1 MQDNPFDNHIFFYQT
16 MPTGVEISPEAP
28 ERTATIVGTATAVG
42 IAPEASGGMATVVGI
57 VSEAFR

>member
-28 ERTATIVGTATAVG
+28 ERAATAVG
-42 IAPEASGGMATVVGI
+42 IPPKALGGMPTGVGI

>member
-28 ERTATIVGTATAVG
+28 ERAATAVG
-42 IAPEASGGMATVVGI
+42 IAPEGLGSDADRCGI
-57 VSEAFR
+57 VSEALR